1 MEGRQPVW
9 FGWLSDQVHTG
20 FFRRAAAL
28 LMIAAEARGDNIV
41 PALLSAHRDRNNV
54 IEREILG
61 WKFLTAVLT
70 RVIVARIDVGAR
82 KLNSVQVFHP
92 DVFEEANDRRQL
104 DCERD
109 GMDLLVVL
117 FDDFDFSGEK

>member
-28 LMIAAEARGDNIV
+28 FMIAAEARGDNIV

-54 IEREILG
+54 IEREIFG

-82 KLNSVQVFHP
+82 KLDSVQVFHP
-92 DVFEEANDRRQL
+92 DVFEEPN
-104 DCERD
+104 
-109 GMDLLVVL
+109 
-117 FDDFDFSGEK
+117 